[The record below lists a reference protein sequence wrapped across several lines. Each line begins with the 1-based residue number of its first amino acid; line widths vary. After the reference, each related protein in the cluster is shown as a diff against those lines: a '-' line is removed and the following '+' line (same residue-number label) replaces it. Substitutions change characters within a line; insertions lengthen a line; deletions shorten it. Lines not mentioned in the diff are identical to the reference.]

1 MSWSQAVMPTESSP
15 QPALFVPQG
24 EPTFA
29 LQPGATGTASPSVDD
44 RVIALD
50 AFAFHPGAGA

>member
-1 MSWSQAVMPTESSP
+1 MPTESSP
-15 QPALFVPQG
+15 QPTLFVPRG
-24 EPTFA
+24 APTIA
-29 LQPGATGTASPSVDD
+29 LQPGATVTASPSVDD